1 MDGIYTVYVTY
12 EAERYCREKF
22 DASLS
27 KRQIRPYFPP
37 PINCATL
44 YVRMYVCICLY
55 HIVQN
60 LYGKA

>member
-27 KRQIRPYFPP
+27 KRQIRPYFP
-37 PINCATL
+37 
-44 YVRMYVCICLY
+44 
-55 HIVQN
+55 HQ
-60 LYGKA
+60 